1 MHSPA
6 SSFRSHPSGQAPM
19 MEWSGS
25 PLGQLSSRP
34 RRAGR
39 AEPRTKRE
47 NLKSPHPSVDPDRS
61 GSDLLGLNKSGGG
74 FQQWVRLKAG
84 ADAENVGGVEL
95 SRVFPPSTGHDRA
108 VVASNKSNS
117 NGFTLTAWMYAK
129 VSPHS

>member
-1 MHSPA
+1 MLSSSHYLNKDGHSCTVLRVA
-6 SSFRSHPSGQAPM
+6 LGHTQAPM
-19 MEWSGS
+19 MGWSGS
-25 PLGQLSSRP
+25 PLGQLSPP

-84 ADAENVGGVEL
+84 ADAENVGGVKL
-95 SRVFPPSTGHDRA
+95 SRVFPPPPATIA
-108 VVASNKSNS
+108 
-117 NGFTLTAWMYAK
+117 LW
-129 VSPHS
+129 